1 MDNNKRP
8 RIGTFNSP
16 YDKERSGF
24 NRNDDR
30 NNRNTIDLTLVNGYM
45 SRWINQGADDELV
58 QFAEKAGKAM
68 ADGGLTNSKIRSIY
82 GEIKRIQSGDFEKLK
97 SSFYLLKPKVA
108 YAVGRDSNNKGLKL
122 FQAVFNKC
130 YADVK
135 DKHSYENFCNFIEAI
150 LAYHSVYVE
159 DNNKKH

>member
-1 MDNNKRP
+1 MDYNDHNKRP
-8 RIGTFNSP
+8 RIGNNSP
-16 YDKERSGF
+16 YNKERGGF

-30 NNRNTIDLTLVNGYM
+30 NNRDTIDMTLVNGYK
-45 SRWINQGADDELV
+45 SQWIEAGADDELV

-68 ADGGLTNSKIRSIY
+68 ADGALTNSKIRSIY

-108 YAVGRDSNNKGLKL
+108 YAVGRDKNNKGLQL

-135 DKHSYENFCNFIEAI
+135 DKQSYENFCNFIEAM
-150 LAYHSVYVE
+150 LAYHKAFGGK
-159 DNNKKH
+159 D